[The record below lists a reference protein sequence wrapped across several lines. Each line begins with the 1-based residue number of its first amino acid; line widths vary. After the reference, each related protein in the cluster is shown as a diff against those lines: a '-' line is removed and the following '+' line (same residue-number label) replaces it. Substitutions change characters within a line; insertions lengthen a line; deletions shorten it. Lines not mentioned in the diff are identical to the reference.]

1 MGRLDGGYQY
11 QTMGAGECA
20 DRQDRR
26 MARYSGDVQEA
37 ERSED
42 LWSVDT

>member
-26 MARYSGDVQEA
+26 MARYSGDV
-37 ERSED
+37 ED
-42 LWSVDT
+42 MKKKDEQLK